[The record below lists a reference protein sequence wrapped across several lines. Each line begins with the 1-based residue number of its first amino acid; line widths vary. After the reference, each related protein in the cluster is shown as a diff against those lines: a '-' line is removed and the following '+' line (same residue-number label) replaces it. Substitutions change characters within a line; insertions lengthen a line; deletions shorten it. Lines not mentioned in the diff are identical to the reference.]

1 MKYSHSI
8 YYILLFL
15 QTKMKYFFK
24 IVLNK
29 LPSAFIIMEELLRL
43 RNCQEIAHDNYL
55 SKCPSAA
62 LENLDIARYACDFL
76 LCS

>member
-43 RNCQEIAHDNYL
+43 SFCLLMKRKGNYQ
-55 SKCPSAA
+55 SG
-62 LENLDIARYACDFL
+62 L
-76 LCS
+76 LTAICFNERSY